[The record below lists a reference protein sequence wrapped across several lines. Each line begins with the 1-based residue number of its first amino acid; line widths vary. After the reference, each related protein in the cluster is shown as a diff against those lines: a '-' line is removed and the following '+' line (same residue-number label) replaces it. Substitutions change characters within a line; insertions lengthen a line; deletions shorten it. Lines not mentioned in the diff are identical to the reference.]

1 MGFPGKFLRHKN
13 LHRKDHAVDAVD
25 PRFLFAHGVLFAEL
39 CQQFYRLF
47 LPDDRNRG
55 VRIKDIGSAC
65 FRFIQTRI
73 GQCFVKSPG
82 VHIITRRFV
91 FKDIISEKEIG
102 NVIFDHDVAPLFD
115 DEQVY
120 FQGHF
125 AQIMFPLIG
134 QVFFIIPQFQFH
146 GGAECGMPLYIV
158 LYFQ

>member
-1 MGFPGKFLRHKN
+1 MGFPGKFLRHKD
-13 LHRKDHAVDAVD
+13 LHREDHAVDAVD
-25 PRFLFAHGVLFAEL
+25 PRFLFGHRVLFAEL
-39 CQQFYRLF
+39 RQQLYRLLF
-47 LPDDRNRG
+47 PDDRNCG

-65 FRFIQTRI
+65 LRLVQARV
-73 GQCFVKSPG
+73 GQRLVKSPG

-91 FKDIISEKEIG
+91 FKNIIPEKEIG
-102 NVIFDHDVAPLFD
+102 NVVFDDDVAPFFD

-120 FQGHF
+120 FQGHS

-134 QVFFIIPQFQFH
+134 QVFLVFPQFQLH